1 MISQNFVEF
10 EEKKKLIR
18 LVSIKKNGGDE
29 YLDLIEQEFKLDCKG
44 KRQGYQLKLSIAN
57 YIFRYGK

>member
-29 YLDLIEQEFKLDCKG
+29 YLDLIE
-44 KRQGYQLKLSIAN
+44 
-57 YIFRYGK
+57 